1 MSPDNDNDRPH
12 WTVAVVHPHHRPR
25 NVKLTNN
32 LTASGDAGAR
42 KEGRFVLPFPFPYSE
57 LYSARGNAKDSD
69 TPHRETSTQAAS
81 RALARMVAAGQ
92 VAPVVVRVPPP
103 SKWNP
108 NRPRKSAPH
117 WKPRNVR
124 LTGRGVYG
132 SSTAADMTEA
142 KWASIKCQYRLPR
155 KQKMEAFLLAARG
168 LKRMQQQRSPA

>member
-1 MSPDNDNDRPH
+1 MP
-12 WTVAVVHPHHRPR
+12 TPHHRPR

-32 LTASGDAGAR
+32 LTAGGDAGAR
-42 KEGRFVLPFPFPYSE
+42 KEARFVLPFAFPYAE
-57 LYSARGNAKDSD
+57 LHRAYRGNAKDGG
-69 TPHRETSTQAAS
+69 TPHHETSTQAAS

-117 WKPRNVR
+117 HKPRNVR

-142 KWASIKCQYRLPR
+142 KWASIKNLYRLPQ
-155 KQKMEAFLLAARG
+155 KQKMEAFVLAARG
-168 LKRMQQQRSPA
+168 LKRLQQLERSPT

>member
-1 MSPDNDNDRPH
+1 MSPDTDNRPH

-32 LTASGDAGAR
+32 LSAGGDAGAR
-42 KEGRFVLPFPFPYSE
+42 KEGRFVLPLPFATPRDY
-57 LYSARGNAKDSD
+57 RRIVKDSD
-69 TPHRETSTQAAS
+69 TPHHETSTQAAS
-81 RALARMVAAGQ
+81 RALARMVAAGL
-92 VAPVVVRVPPP
+92 VTPVVVRVPPP

-117 WKPRNVR
+117 HKPRNVR

-142 KWASIKCQYRLPR
+142 KWASIKHLYRLPR
-155 KQKMEAFLLAARG
+155 KQKMEAFMLAARG
-168 LKRMQQQRSPA
+168 LKRQQQVERSPT